1 MNAKIP
7 KTKQKIA
14 DITPP
19 SKGAGTALPQIV
31 IEKRAH
37 LERPE
42 GPGADTVAAGAV
54 AAPTQTSTPTA
65 AASSAPAAS
74 ANPTPT
80 PADSPQVQT
89 PAAPKRTV
97 ITPPKDTDPTTA
109 RASSETPETK
119 APTATV
125 AANTPTAAP
134 TSVDTDIDE
143 EPDATDTPSEAVSDA
158 KAAKEAEA
166 AARREGE
173 LEKFIDTKQFFV
185 PINKE
190 AHKRSI
196 KVTLWLTALYILLS
210 LMLVN
215 LMLDTGMILL
225 LQKLPHTNFFSV

>member
-14 DITPP
+14 DVTPP
-19 SKGAGTALPQIV
+19 SKSAGTALPQIV

-42 GPGADTVAAGAV
+42 GPGADTVAAGAPPTPAQ
-54 AAPTQTSTPTA
+54 AATPTTTA
-65 AASSAPAAS
+65 DPAPAVTTS
-74 ANPTPT
+74 PTPT
-80 PADSPQVQT
+80 PTATTQTQT
-89 PAAPKRTV
+89 PVAPKRTV
-97 ITPPKDTDPTTA
+97 ITPLEDTDATSE
-109 RASSETPETK
+109 ASSETPEAK
-119 APTATV
+119 AAE
-125 AANTPTAAP
+125 ATPTPP
-134 TSVDTDIDE
+134 TTPASVSTIDTDIDE
-143 EPDATDTPSEAVSDA
+143 EPDATDAPSEAVNDA

-166 AARREGE
+166 TARREGE

-190 AHKRSI
+190 AQKRSI
-196 KVTLWLTALYILLS
+196 KVTLWLTALYIFLS

>member
-7 KTKQKIA
+7 KAKQKIA

-19 SKGAGTALPQIV
+19 SKGAGAALPQIV

-42 GPGADTVAAGAV
+42 GPGAD
-54 AAPTQTSTPTA
+54 S
-65 AASSAPAAS
+65 AASAPVSPSARTDATNPAPAATT
-74 ANPTPT
+74 NPTPSIAPT
-80 PADSPQVQT
+80 PQAQAPTV
-89 PAAPKRTV
+89 PKRTV
-97 ITPPKDTDPTTA
+97 ITPPEDTDVTTA
-109 RASSETPETK
+109 EASSETPEAETN
-119 APTATV
+119 PTTTTPAATE
-125 AANTPTAAP
+125 AAAP
-134 TSVDTDIDE
+134 ASIDTDIDE
-143 EPDATDTPSEAVSDA
+143 EPDATDTPSEAVDEA

-190 AHKRSI
+190 AQKRSI
-196 KVTLWLTALYILLS
+196 KVTLWLTALYIVLS
-210 LMLVN
+210 LLLIN

>member
-1 MNAKIP
+1 MSTKP
-7 KTKQKIA
+7 QKSKQKIA

-19 SKGAGTALPQIV
+19 RKASGTALPQIV

-42 GPGADTVAAGAV
+42 GPGADNATVATP
-54 AAPTQTSTPTA
+54 PTHATAKPTASADTPA
-65 AASSAPAAS
+65 AASAP
-74 ANPTPT
+74 T
-80 PADSPQVQT
+80 PQVQAPT
-89 PAAPKRTV
+89 APKRTV
-97 ITPPKDTDPTTA
+97 IAPPENTEAASPTTEA
-109 RASSETPETK
+109 APGDAGTETAAA
-119 APTATV
+119 APTAPSIARPASTTADIEEDGNATADETV
-125 AANTPTAAP
+125 
-134 TSVDTDIDE
+134 DE
-143 EPDATDTPSEAVSDA
+143 T

-166 AARREGE
+166 AARRDQE

-196 KVTLWLTALYILLS
+196 KVTLWLTALYIFLS
-210 LMLVN
+210 LVLVN